1 MNNLDVIRIRKDLKL
16 TQLEFAQQLGI
27 DRRTII
33 NYEQGGKIPESK
45 VKLINMVVD
54 GYFPASMKPS
64 KEIVAE
70 KREVLQEDKMR
81 EISDLK
87 DHISTLK
94 QFLEEKNETIMYKQT
109 AIDKLK
115 LEIEE
120 LKVAKYRVL
129 AVYFVHTDSTQSQ

>member
-1 MNNLDVIRIRKDLKL
+1 MFVIRIRKDLKL
-16 TQLEFAQQLGI
+16 TQLEFAQHLGI

-70 KREVLQEDKMR
+70 KKEVLQEDKMR

-120 LKVAKYRVL
+120 LKVAK
-129 AVYFVHTDSTQSQ
+129 

>member
-1 MNNLDVIRIRKDLKL
+1 MNDLDVIRIRKDLKL
-16 TQLEFAQQLGI
+16 TQLEFAQQLGV

-54 GYFPASMKPS
+54 GYSPAGMRTS
-64 KEIVAE
+64 KEIIDE

-94 QFLEEKNETIMYKQT
+94 QFLEEKNETIMYKQDT
-109 AIDKLK
+109 IDKLK

-120 LKVAKYRVL
+120 LKVAK
-129 AVYFVHTDSTQSQ
+129 